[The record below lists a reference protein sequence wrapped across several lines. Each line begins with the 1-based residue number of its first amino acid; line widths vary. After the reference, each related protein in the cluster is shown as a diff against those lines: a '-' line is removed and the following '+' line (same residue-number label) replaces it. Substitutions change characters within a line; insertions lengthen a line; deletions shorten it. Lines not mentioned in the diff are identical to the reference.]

1 MRSPQGDSGK
11 KCANV
16 SHNRI
21 ERNHCRINV
30 PEVLNQV
37 IIPLGFLTASVG
49 VLKREEVW
57 QRSFSF
63 LTGSEKIRLSSLR
76 FWRERDGWAWETYLV
91 ECSNWMKTGEW
102 CLSTEGFCMSQ
113 TQGAIWEAGKG
124 NDMVVLLGWL
134 ARRRRGTVAELGFKW
149 MWGAKEIEFPSLAR
163 RSLPNKQTGHV
174 GTIKNEWVRGTP
186 LKMQLSCEVWCGK

>member
-1 MRSPQGDSGK
+1 MCGLSQNPWGWTVQFSCVVNWVSGSVQVKASIFCDWASRGIEKNAFLRSMTEK
-11 KCANV
+11 W
-16 SHNRI
+16 
-21 ERNHCRINV
+21 EV
-30 PEVLNQV
+30 PKGIVVKSVQMLATTELRGTIVELMCLRSWTRWSV
-37 IIPLGFLTASVG
+37 PLGFLTASVG
-49 VLKREEVW
+49 VLKGEEVW

-124 NDMVVLLGWL
+124 NDMVVLLG
-134 ARRRRGTVAELGFKW
+134 
-149 MWGAKEIEFPSLAR
+149 
-163 RSLPNKQTGHV
+163 
-174 GTIKNEWVRGTP
+174 
-186 LKMQLSCEVWCGK
+186 

>member
-57 QRSFSF
+57 QRSLFFF
-63 LTGSEKIRLSSLR
+63 LLKRLKSPEALERERVLSSGDVPGR
-76 FWRERDGWAWETYLV
+76 V
-91 ECSNWMKTGEW
+91 
-102 CLSTEGFCMSQ
+102 Q
-113 TQGAIWEAGKG
+113 
-124 NDMVVLLGWL
+124 
-134 ARRRRGTVAELGFKW
+134 
-149 MWGAKEIEFPSLAR
+149 
-163 RSLPNKQTGHV
+163 
-174 GTIKNEWVRGTP
+174 
-186 LKMQLSCEVWCGK
+186 

>member
-134 ARRRRGTVAELGFKW
+134 ARRRNCIWAW
-149 MWGAKEIEFPSLAR
+149 I
-163 RSLPNKQTGHV
+163 
-174 GTIKNEWVRGTP
+174 
-186 LKMQLSCEVWCGK
+186 